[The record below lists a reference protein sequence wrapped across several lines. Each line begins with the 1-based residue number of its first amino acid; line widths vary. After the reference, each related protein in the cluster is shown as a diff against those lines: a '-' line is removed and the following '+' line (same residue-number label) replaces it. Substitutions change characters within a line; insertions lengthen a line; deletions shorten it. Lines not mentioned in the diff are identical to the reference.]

1 MHEVMTGAPFH
12 RDRTRAS
19 DQISADLRLQILSGR
34 LPRGT
39 RLPSEK
45 ELAAHYA
52 VSTPTVREALGALG
66 AMSLIEV
73 RHGSGAFVIAEPG
86 KLLTSAMK
94 AVVQLENV
102 DLLSILEVSEALY
115 IKALQLAAANATPD
129 DLSTLRAAA
138 DRFEPGATEPDFS
151 GALSAFLRALVG
163 ISHNALLINLSG
175 FLIDSHITLAEKVA
189 TRPPSAWVNVAGV
202 LKAERSAIVEALE
215 KNDTPAAETA
225 LLAYTQ
231 HAKDL
236 VSRLVTDR
244 PDEIAA
250 TS

>member
-1 MHEVMTGAPFH
+1 M
-12 RDRTRAS
+12 
-19 DQISADLRLQILSGR
+19 
-34 LPRGT
+34 
-39 RLPSEK
+39 
-45 ELAAHYA
+45 
-52 VSTPTVREALGALG
+52 
-66 AMSLIEV
+66 
-73 RHGSGAFVIAEPG
+73 
-86 KLLTSAMK
+86 
-94 AVVQLENV
+94 
-102 DLLSILEVSEALY
+102 
-115 IKALQLAAANATPD
+115 
-129 DLSTLRAAA
+129 
-138 DRFEPGATEPDFS
+138 
-151 GALSAFLRALVG
+151 RALVG

-189 TRPPSAWVNVAGV
+189 TRSPSAWVNVAGV

>member
-1 MHEVMTGAPFH
+1 MPRNRPAPGAPVDVAESLE
-12 RDRTRAS
+12 RERTRVVLSEFRMRKVDPAV
-19 DQISADLRLQILSGR
+19 LQIGHCA
-34 LPRGT
+34 G
-39 RLPSEK
+39 
-45 ELAAHYA
+45 
-52 VSTPTVREALGALG
+52 G
-66 AMSLIEV
+66 
-73 RHGSGAFVIAEPG
+73 
-86 KLLTSAMK
+86 
-94 AVVQLENV
+94 Q
-102 DLLSILEVSEALY
+102 ALY

-189 TRPPSAWVNVAGV
+189 TRSPSAWVNVAGV